1 MRGIRDAP
9 ARRTQWEVSLEI
21 VRLTRAASAHP
32 ELRISQEEAA
42 RTLACLTGLTPGDKR
57 RIDALARGSHIA
69 SRAMALPPKA
79 ILKMQSIGP
88 RNAAYHEHAP
98 RLAAQAARLALG
110 EDAPFGIGCLVTS
123 SCTGYSIPGLGVQLS
138 SDLGLSPGTTRLP
151 ITESGCAGGVVAIA
165 RATDFV
171 RSHPGSSAMTTAV
184 ELCSLAFHPGG
195 DEGNLTSALIFGDG
209 AGAAL
214 LEPGPGEGL
223 QIIDCSSTLIP
234 DSAHL
239 LGFDLTDTGFYP
251 LLDRRLGD
259 VLAAA
264 IGPAATCL
272 LTRNGL
278 AVKDVGAW
286 LMHPGGA
293 RILTQTEHQLGL
305 AREHT
310 RWSWESL
317 HDHGNTSSAA
327 IFDVL
332 ARYLAEPARSGE
344 YAVVAGFGPG
354 VSIELVLGR
363 RA

>member
-1 MRGIRDAP
+1 MPRIRGAP
-9 ARRTQWEVSLEI
+9 ARRTHWEVPLET

-32 ELRISQEEAA
+32 ELRISQDEAA
-42 RTLACLTGLTPGDKR
+42 RTLACLTGLTSGDRR

-69 SRAMALPPKA
+69 SRAMALSPRA
-79 ILKMQSIGP
+79 ILKMRSIGR
-88 RNAAYHEHAP
+88 RNATYHEHAP
-98 RLAAQAARLALG
+98 ALAAKAARLALG
-110 EDAPFGIGCLVTS
+110 ESASGRIGCLVTS
-123 SCTGYSIPGLGVQLS
+123 SCTGYSVPGLGVQLS
-138 SDLGLSPGTTRLP
+138 ADLELAPSATRLP
-151 ITESGCAGGVVAIA
+151 ITEAGCAGGVVAIA

-171 RSHPGSSAMTTAV
+171 RSHPGSSALTAAV

-195 DEGNLTSALIFGDG
+195 GEGNLTSALIFGDG

-223 QIIDCSSTLIP
+223 EIIDSSSTLIP

-239 LGFDLTDTGFYP
+239 LGFDLTDAGFYP

-264 IGPAATCL
+264 ISPAANCL
-272 LTRNGL
+272 LSRNGL
-278 AVKDVGAW
+278 AVSGIGAW

-293 RILTQTEHQLGL
+293 RILTQTEHKLGL
-305 AREHT
+305 TSEHT
-310 RWSWESL
+310 RWSWDSL

-332 ARYLAEPARSGE
+332 SRYLAEPGRRGE
-344 YAVVAGFGPG
+344 HAVVAGFGPG
-354 VSIELVLGR
+354 VSIELALGR
-363 RA
+363 RT